1 MLLCSAICLFLF
13 PNRDERHYGVGF
25 AQGSL
30 CNVKFVCLSL
40 SSISICVLYHIAAS
54 ASHIAACIIYRPKGH
69 MCVLCIITLSFEAEL
84 CQQTFEDPPPTHT
97 HTSTPSCMFLST
109 LEPSA
114 LTTTNLQAFAS
125 LGWWSDFLAP
135 TSSAAGAGVACVS
148 DPAKITP
155 HYPNETLARTAS
167 VARAAQAGP

>member
-1 MLLCSAICLFLF
+1 MRDITVSALHRVPFAMWNLFVFPCHPSQSAFYTILRLRRLTSPPALF
-13 PNRDERHYGVGF
+13 IDPKATCV
-25 AQGSL
+25 S
-30 CNVKFVCLSL
+30 
-40 SSISICVLYHIAAS
+40 CVLLHF
-54 ASHIAACIIYRPKGH
+54 HLK
-69 MCVLCIITLSFEAEL
+69 LSYVSRHL
-84 CQQTFEDPPPTHT
+84 RTPPTHT

-125 LGWWSDFLAP
+125 LGWWRDFLAP

-155 HYPNETLARTAS
+155 HYPNETLARTAPI
-167 VARAAQAGP
+167 ARAAQAGP